1 MYFEKNYKEATIM
14 KILGINGWTVRGHD
28 GGATLIE
35 DGRLKFAIEEE
46 RLIGIRHAY
55 DRIPYESIK
64 MICQE
69 ENVCIDN
76 IDKVAIGWNYPVLW
90 KMFGKEFISK
100 EEMSQKLFNTEHFAN
115 KIVYVDHHFAH
126 ACSAFYP
133 SNFTDAIV
141 LVIDGQGELIAT
153 SVFVGKRT
161 ENKLEKVY
169 ETQTSLG
176 YFYAAVTEHIGF
188 YSGQE
193 GKTMGLASYGKPVY
207 LDTLRK
213 FISADN
219 EGKIQC
225 FFIIDKKS
233 KDEEDETIAKWSEIL
248 STILPKRTGKISE
261 VSDEILPYANLASSA
276 QKLLEEILVN
286 MVSYYCTQYKI
297 SNVAIAGGVGLNCAA
312 NGVISE
318 LPCVTKVFT
327 QPAANDGGISLGAA
341 LAVAKDCNESINF
354 EMIPYQG
361 NCFTDKQ
368 IEHFLKEKKVSY
380 SKSGCICK
388 EIAKLVSEGKIV
400 ANFQGRLEFGPRAL
414 GNRSILA
421 DPRKSDMLY
430 RLNVLKGREVWRP
443 LAPAVLFDKQKNF
456 FSTSQFSPYMTINCE
471 VLQEVQAKIE
481 AVTHVDGTARI
492 QSVSTEYNPLFY
504 DIIKEFYNITGI
516 PVMIN
521 TSFNIKGE
529 PIVATPEEALKSAI
543 AMKLDYLAI
552 GDFIIK
558 VHN

>member
-1 MYFEKNYKEATIM
+1 
-14 KILGINGWTVRGHD
+14 
-28 GGATLIE
+28 
-35 DGRLKFAIEEE
+35 
-46 RLIGIRHAY
+46 
-55 DRIPYESIK
+55 
-64 MICQE
+64 
-69 ENVCIDN
+69 
-76 IDKVAIGWNYPVLW
+76 
-90 KMFGKEFISK
+90 
-100 EEMSQKLFNTEHFAN
+100 
-115 KIVYVDHHFAH
+115 
-126 ACSAFYP
+126 
-133 SNFTDAIV
+133 
-141 LVIDGQGELIAT
+141 
-153 SVFVGKRT
+153 
-161 ENKLEKVY
+161 
-169 ETQTSLG
+169 
-176 YFYAAVTEHIGF
+176 
-188 YSGQE
+188 
-193 GKTMGLASYGKPVY
+193 
-207 LDTLRK
+207 
-213 FISADN
+213 
-219 EGKIQC
+219 
-225 FFIIDKKS
+225 
-233 KDEEDETIAKWSEIL
+233 
-248 STILPKRTGKISE
+248 
-261 VSDEILPYANLASSA
+261 
-276 QKLLEEILVN
+276 
-286 MVSYYCTQYKI
+286 MVSYYCTKYKI

-341 LAVAKDCNESINF
+341 LAVAKDCNENINF

-380 SKSGCICK
+380 SKSGCIYK

-552 GDFIIK
+552 GNFIIK